1 MSWQVLQKIWKG
13 GGFLFKRQKIQKE
26 NGIQVQI
33 GEIRDPKG
41 SDQTGWIWQFIVFF
55 CYVSGVFGI
64 LYTFPLKPYLNY
76 ENLPVYI
83 TAFLYTMVLFIKL
96 RYKNLWMCFAVLG
109 GTSAILLLHLQQLPE
124 QWEILKTGLSMELAA
139 PSGDF
144 TVGMQI
150 FAICCSVL
158 VQILMFQLGAGW
170 VLFFYSIPILLLGSM
185 IGQSP
190 DLLGIVL
197 FSFYHLGTS
206 LSGNM
211 LSGRRQT
218 YPAFFKKSHMKT
230 AGRAMYI
237 LLVSFSLCLGIAVLF
252 TNRHMEQ
259 IFEVPMS
266 LEQKIRQRTMEIF
279 QTEENKGKVN
289 RGNQYTS
296 GENQMELILDEKPRE
311 PIYLKN
317 YVGGKYQ
324 EGSWEE
330 ANDAAFY
337 DQSAQNGQYIGRYTF
352 ENREFSFLQY
362 AGDGDVMPFR
372 LEIRPLS
379 SGLKGYY
386 IPYLSRYLSAE
397 EGGYVYAVYTQ
408 EQFENQLEQASYEN
422 VREYQEREK
431 QYGQFVIEHYLDV
444 DRERLPRLT
453 RLCREHPMQGQDN
466 ITAYIM
472 ETLHSQVSYTLNP
485 GIIPFG
491 EEIPEYFLFE
501 SKKGYCQH
509 FATTAALMYRL
520 YGIPSRY
527 VSGYMAAPG
536 DFEQREDGTWHAVLE
551 DGDAHAWTEIYAEG
565 QGWKVVDTTPSAE
578 EETERQNVQEQE
590 NTTAQQ
596 DDSAGPEETLTEVG
610 SQGIDQKDHK
620 ESFLTVVKLAFHALM
635 VLLSIGLLIVLLWSR
650 KEKKREEIKSFR
662 ADTLF
667 VKMIEFLHFGGF
679 LKGYM
684 GMEKDFSERLTET
697 VEDLSEEE
705 ASLLIRLVYRESYGK
720 GHIPEEDRQD
730 VYQIYRK
737 VCGFVYQRLKCYQKW
752 YVKYWKVY
760 Y

>member
-1 MSWQVLQKIWKG
+1 M
-13 GGFLFKRQKIQKE
+13 QKE
-26 NGIQVQI
+26 NGIQIQI
-33 GEIRDPKG
+33 GEIRDRKA
-41 SDQTGWIWQFIVFF
+41 SDKMGWIWKFMVFL
-55 CYVSGVFGI
+55 CYLSGVIGI
-64 LYTFPLKPYLNY
+64 LYTFPLNPYLNY
-76 ENLPVYI
+76 GKFPVYV
-83 TAFLYTMVLFIKL
+83 TAVLYAMVLFLKVQ
-96 RYKNLWMCFAVLG
+96 YKNPWIRLAVLG
-109 GTSAILLLHLQQLPE
+109 GIPIILFLHLQQLPK
-124 QWEILKTGLSMELAA
+124 QWETLQTVLSAESVPPME
-139 PSGDF
+139 DF
-144 TVGMQI
+144 TIGMQI
-150 FAICCSVL
+150 FAICCTSL
-158 VQILMFQLGAGW
+158 VQVLMFRLGAGW
-170 VLFFYSIPILLLGSM
+170 VLWFYSIPILLLGPM

-190 DLLGIVL
+190 NLLGIVL
-197 FSFYHLGTS
+197 LSFYHLGTS

-211 LSGRRQT
+211 LSGRSQT
-218 YPAFFKKSHMKT
+218 YPAFFRKSHMKT
-230 AGRAMYI
+230 AGRAMYV
-237 LLVSFSLCLGIAVLF
+237 LLLSFFLCLGIAVLF

-279 QTEENKGKVN
+279 QTEENKGKMN

-317 YVGGKYQ
+317 YVGGKYR

-337 DQSAQNGQYIGRYTF
+337 DQSARNGQYIERHTF

-372 LEIRPLS
+372 LEIRLLS
-379 SGLKGYY
+379 SGLKGHY
-386 IPYLSRYLSAE
+386 IPYLSGNLSAE
-397 EGGYVYAVYTQ
+397 EGSYVYAVYTR
-408 EQFENQLEQASYEN
+408 EQFENQLEQASHED
-422 VREYQEREK
+422 VREYQKMES
-431 QYGQFVIEHYLDV
+431 QYGEFAREQYLDV
-444 DRERLPRLT
+444 DREKLPRLT
-453 RLCREHPMQGQDN
+453 KLCREHPMQGQDS

-472 ETLHSQVSYTLNP
+472 ETLHSRTSYTLNP
-485 GIIPFG
+485 GITLFG

-509 FATTAALMYRL
+509 YAATAALMYRL

-536 DFEQREDGTWHAVLE
+536 DFAQREDGTWHAVLE
-551 DGDAHAWTEIYAEG
+551 DRDAHAWTEIYVEG

-578 EETERQNVQEQE
+578 EESENESKQEQE
-590 NTTAQQ
+590 TAAAQQ
-596 DDSAGPEETLTEVG
+596 DDSGSLEKTLTEEE
-610 SQGIDQKDHK
+610 SQAADPKNHM
-620 ESFLTVVKLAFHALM
+620 ESVLMFVKSAFHVLM

-662 ADTLF
+662 ADVLY
-667 VKMIEFLHFGGF
+667 VQMIEFLHFGGF

-697 VEDLSEEE
+697 VKGLSKEE
-705 ASLLIRLVYRESYGK
+705 ASRLIRLVYRESYGR
-720 GHIPEEDRQD
+720 GHLPEEDRQN

-737 VCGFVYQRLKCYQKW
+737 VCGFIYQNLKCYQKW
-752 YVKYWKVY
+752 YAKYWKVY
-760 Y
+760 D